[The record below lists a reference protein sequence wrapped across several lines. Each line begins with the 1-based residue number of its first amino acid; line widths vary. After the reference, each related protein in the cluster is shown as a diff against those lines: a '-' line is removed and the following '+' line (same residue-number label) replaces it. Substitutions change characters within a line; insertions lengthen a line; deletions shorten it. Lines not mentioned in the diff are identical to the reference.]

1 MKKILITG
9 ALGQNGQ
16 ILSKIYIKKKF
27 KVFGF
32 VKRLNKNKIRGV
44 KYYTNNLKNKI
55 TIEHHIKKIS
65 PDIIIHLAS
74 TNNSYVDRRK
84 KDNYKINYSD
94 NFLITKNLIDTLVKL
109 KIKTLF
115 IFAGSSIMYENSKRK
130 IITEKDKFNSNE
142 YYGKYKI
149 DSFKYI
155 LANTSNILK
164 TITLILFNH
173 DSKYRN
179 KKFLVPKLINA
190 FKQKN
195 IKYIQKIYYENIS
208 GDFSHAEDI
217 CNGIFKLSITN
228 SNIEKII
235 LSTGKR
241 FYINKLIIYLEKRF
255 KLKIDKKLKFFS
267 NKNFK
272 FIGSNNYAQKK
283 INYKNKKNLIDVC
296 KDILKN

>member
-1 MKKILITG
+1 LKKILITG

-32 VKRLNKNKIRGV
+32 VKRVNKNRLRGV

-65 PDIIIHLAS
+65 PDIVIHLAS
-74 TNNSYVDRRK
+74 TNNSYIDRRK
-84 KDNYKINYSD
+84 KDNYKINYSR

-115 IFAGSSIMYENSKRK
+115 IFAGSSVMYENSKKK
-130 IITEKDKFNSNE
+130 IITEQDRFNSNE

-155 LANTSNILK
+155 LANTSDILK

-217 CNGIFKLSITN
+217 CKGIFNLSLTS

-235 LSTGKR
+235 LSNGKR
-241 FYINKLIIYLEKRF
+241 FYINKLILYLEKRF
-255 KLKIDKKLKFFS
+255 KFKINKKLKPFS

-272 FIGSNNYAQKK
+272 FIGSNKYAKKK
-283 INYKNKKNLIDVC
+283 INYQKKKLII
-296 KDILKN
+296 KIRKI

>member
-1 MKKILITG
+1 
-9 ALGQNGQ
+9 
-16 ILSKIYIKKKF
+16 
-27 KVFGF
+27 
-32 VKRLNKNKIRGV
+32 
-44 KYYTNNLKNKI
+44 
-55 TIEHHIKKIS
+55 
-65 PDIIIHLAS
+65 
-74 TNNSYVDRRK
+74 
-84 KDNYKINYSD
+84 
-94 NFLITKNLIDTLVKL
+94 
-109 KIKTLF
+109 
-115 IFAGSSIMYENSKRK
+115 MYENSKKK
-130 IITEKDKFNSNE
+130 IITENDKFKSNE

-155 LANTSNILK
+155 IANTSNILK

-217 CNGIFKLSITN
+217 CNGIFKLSLTN

-235 LSTGKR
+235 LSNGKR

-255 KLKIDKKLKFFS
+255 KFKINKKLKSFS

-272 FIGSNNYAQKK
+272 FIGSNNYAKKK